1 MRSPTHMKCRKTYTL
16 GSFKILQDVGLEKNL
31 ILIRD
36 ILRFIYLLST
46 CYYPDQ
52 FNLQN
57 ESIDWKNILCEH
69 KYSL

>member
-31 ILIRD
+31 IFIRD

-46 CYYPDQ
+46 CNYTDQ
-52 FNLQN
+52 FDLPNG
-57 ESIDWKNILCEH
+57 SIIWNILCEH